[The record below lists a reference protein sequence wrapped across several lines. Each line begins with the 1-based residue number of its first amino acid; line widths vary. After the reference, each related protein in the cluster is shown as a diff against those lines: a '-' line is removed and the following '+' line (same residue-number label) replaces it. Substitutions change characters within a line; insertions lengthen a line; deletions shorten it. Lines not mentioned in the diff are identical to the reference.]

1 MISAALRWSTVTE
14 WLHGTPLYI
23 ALVLIATWAS
33 HVIIT
38 RAIQRAIRRAA
49 RAARHTRH
57 GSEKRNVRTAELT
70 ELLMGERGE
79 QRAESIG
86 QLLRSSASL
95 AIWSVGVLI
104 ILTRLGIDIAPLLAS
119 AGVLGV
125 ALGFG
130 AQALV
135 KDYLSGIFIIIEDQY
150 GIGDIVDIG
159 PVVGTVEEITLR
171 ITRVRDLTGVV
182 WYVRNGEII
191 RVANRSQGWTLAIV
205 DIPVAYDENLERVR
219 NIVDLVS
226 TQMHDDPAFDD
237 MLLGRPEFA
246 GVESVS
252 GDAVFIR
259 VTAKAAPEQQ
269 SPVARELR
277 ERIKGAFDREGVR
290 VPMLAR
296 PFSGP
301 GQPPQQ
307 APR

>member
-1 MISAALRWSTVTE
+1 MIAAALHWGTVTE
-14 WLHGTPLYI
+14 WLNGTPLYI
-23 ALVLIATWAS
+23 ALVLIATLAS

-95 AIWSVGVLI
+95 AIWSVGALI

-219 NIVDLVS
+219 SIVDTVALH
-226 TQMHDDPAFDD
+226 MHDDPAFDD

-290 VPMLAR
+290 VPVLAR

-301 GQPPQQ
+301 GQAPQQ